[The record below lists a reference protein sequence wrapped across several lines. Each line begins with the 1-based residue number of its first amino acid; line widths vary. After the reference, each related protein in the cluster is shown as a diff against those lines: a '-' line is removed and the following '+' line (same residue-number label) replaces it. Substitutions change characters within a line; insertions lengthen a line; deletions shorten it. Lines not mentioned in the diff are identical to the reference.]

1 MMRRFAVTAT
11 LCLLMSVPAAA
22 QTTPTIP
29 EPPQKLIEIYRI
41 APGQHEAFLQM
52 IAMYDEA
59 NRMAG
64 LPPRELYVHQDG
76 ASWDFLLIQ
85 PAETPPEKK
94 DALAAALK
102 KVMGNKKH
110 FFEFRKFIAE
120 HTDTF
125 ASGPQSAAEFL
136 ARMKQ

>member
-1 MMRRFAVTAT
+1 MKRTTGLAFA
-11 LCLLMSVPAAA
+11 CLLLAAPALA
-22 QTTPTIP
+22 
-29 EPPQKLIEIYRI
+29 EPAQKLIEIYRI

-52 IAMYDEA
+52 IAKYDEA

-85 PAETPPEKK
+85 PAETPADKK
-94 DALAAALK
+94 AALEAATK
-102 KVMGNKKH
+102 KVMGDKKH

-125 ASGPQSAAEFL
+125 AAGPQTAADFL

>member
-1 MMRRFAVTAT
+1 MRVLLATAALSLAFAAPVQ
-11 LCLLMSVPAAA
+11 A
-22 QTTPTIP
+22 QSKLP

-59 NRMAG
+59 NRIAG
-64 LPPRELYVHQDG
+64 LPPRELFVHQDG

-85 PAETPPEKK
+85 PAETPADKK
-94 DALAAALK
+94 EALAAALK
-102 KVMGNKKH
+102 KVMGGKKH

-125 ASGPQSAAEFL
+125 VSGPQSAADYL
-136 ARMKQ
+136 ARMKE

>member
-1 MMRRFAVTAT
+1 MRHLFAATA
-11 LCLLMSVPAAA
+11 LCVLLATPALG
-22 QTTPTIP
+22 QTTTIP
-29 EPPQKLIEIYRI
+29 EPPQKLVEIYRI

-59 NRMAG
+59 NRIAG

-85 PAETPPEKK
+85 PAETPADKK

-125 ASGPQSAAEFL
+125 VSGPQSAADYL

>member
-1 MMRRFAVTAT
+1 MMRFVLTAG
-11 LCLLMSVPAAA
+11 LCLLLASTAMA
-22 QTTPTIP
+22 QTPNPIP
-29 EPPQKLIEIYRI
+29 EPAQKLIEIYRI

-52 IAMYDEA
+52 IAQYDEA
-59 NRMAG
+59 NRIAG

-85 PAETPPEKK
+85 PAETPADKK

-125 ASGPQSAAEFL
+125 VSGPQSAADYL